1 MNTDKLIKAI
11 QILVKEEVKAVL
23 PTLVKEAVRIET
35 AKLLKENKQLR
46 EALKPQK
53 PVQSTFMDTPVV
65 ETIMHTQPQKS
76 LSKNPVLNDIL
87 NQTKPFNAPINESQS
102 HEEWRSVSY
111 DSSMVDTVGR
121 ASIAEKM
128 GYGDMIGGQRQGLG
142 VQTGVPALDKALNRD
157 YSQLIKAMDKKNGP
171 WRPGMD

>member
-35 AKLLKENKQLR
+35 AKLLKENKQL
-46 EALKPQK
+46 KQK
-53 PVQSTFMDTPVV
+53 LVTKETAPTFMDMEVRESV
-65 ETIMHTQPQKS
+65 QPTKQ
-76 LSKNPVLNDIL
+76 LSKNPILNDVL
-87 NQTKPFNAPINESQS
+87 NQTKPFNSTVNENVQTD
-102 HEEWRSVSY
+102 EWRTMGY
-111 DSSMVDTVGR
+111 DSSMVDTIGR

-128 GYGDMIGGQRQGLG
+128 GYGDFGASKQGLG
-142 VQTGVPALDKALNRD
+142 VQTGNQALDKAFNRD
-157 YSQLIKAMDKKNGP
+157 YSQLIKAMDKKKGP

>member
-46 EALKPQK
+46 QAINPRK

-65 ETIMHTQPQKS
+65 ETVLHTQPQKS
-76 LSKNPVLNDIL
+76 LSKNPILNDVL
-87 NQTKPFNAPINESQS
+87 NQTKPFNTPINESQ
-102 HEEWRSVSY
+102 EEWRSVSY
-111 DSSMVDTVGR
+111 DSSMVDTIGR

-128 GYGDMIGGQRQGLG
+128 GYGDIGMPKQGLG
-142 VQTGVPALDKALNRD
+142 IQTGNQALDKAFNRD
-157 YSQLIKAMDKKNGP
+157 YSQLVKAMDKKKGP